1 MLDQPENIL
10 HEKNELLVTRFLTS
24 IFKHQVTGR
33 EKTALFSNT
42 LMDRLSCQGFPE
54 FNPQTSTELSGFLN
68 YLLDVFRQPN
78 ISINTITADETT
90 VLVHFCIQGHHHEEF
105 MGLTA
110 SCGTLLLKAHIRFT
124 LQENKISK
132 ILMYNKHVS
141 LTTSKGYTYELTHQQ
156 DPVLQDSMPQ

>member
-24 IFKHQVTGR
+24 IFKHQITGQ

-42 LMDRLSCQGFPE
+42 LMDTLSCQGFPE

-68 YLLDVFRQPN
+68 YLLDVFRQPT
-78 ISINTITADETT
+78 ISINTITADDTT
-90 VLVHFCIQGHHHEEF
+90 VLIHFRIQGNHHEEF

-110 SCGTLLLKAHIRFT
+110 SCGKLLLTAHIRFT
-124 LQENKISK
+124 LRENKISE

-141 LTTSKGYTYELTHQQ
+141 LTTNKGYTYELTNQQ
-156 DPVLQDSMPQ
+156 DPVLQNPMPQ